1 MSQTG
6 RTEAPFVAAGAPRI
20 YLVAAVAR
28 NGVIGAKGK
37 LPWHLPE
44 DLRHFK
50 KLTLGHPVIMGR
62 RTWDSL
68 PHALPGRENIVVTR
82 STNRDIPGASVANSV
97 EAAIAFCI
105 GERVAFVIGGAG
117 IFAETLPV
125 ADGLVL
131 TEIERDYEGDVYFPK
146 WDRSAW
152 RETQR
157 ERHTSAEG
165 VPFSFVL
172 YEPRDSDSKTRTSG
186 SGKPLNSLA

>member
-1 MSQTG
+1 MSHIG
-6 RTEAPFVAAGAPRI
+6 RAGTPSVAAETPRL

-44 DLRHFK
+44 DLRHFR
-50 KLTLGHPVIMGR
+50 KLTLGHAVIMGR

-82 STNRDIPGASVANSV
+82 SANSDIEGASVANSV
-97 EAAIAFCI
+97 EAAIAMCA
-105 GERVAFVIGGAG
+105 GEPVAFVIGGAG
-117 IFAETLPV
+117 IFAETLPL
-125 ADGLVL
+125 ASGLVL
-131 TEIERDYEGDVYFPK
+131 TEIDRDYEGDVYFPR

-152 RETQR
+152 KETQR
-157 ERHTSAEG
+157 ERHVSAEG

-172 YEPRDSDSKTRTSG
+172 YERLDSKMRISG